1 MIPTVLTLSDAWVA
15 LTQSGA
21 AVLPDAQSLLWVRY
35 AIWSLVLP
43 AGVLLLGRVWAH
55 PHPGARHDLQ
65 RWLWPAG
72 AVAAWAWVPGDWGIS
87 YWLGL
92 SFQTPSLV
100 SGLLAATLL
109 VHPSAQR
116 SVCVS
121 PWDRVYAIG
130 AVLLGWVLLL
140 DTFAL
145 FPISLYSWGFE
156 PSTYAGLWAFAL
168 LPWVVSGRAAWRTRG
183 PWQLCAA
190 LLVFGLARWP
200 SGNVWDAVLD
210 PCLWLVLQALA
221 VRRLRAR

>member
-1 MIPTVLTLSDAWVA
+1 MIPTVLTLSDAWAA

-55 PHPGARHDLQ
+55 GHALEPRDLR

-72 AVAAWAWVPGDWGIS
+72 GVAAWAWVPGDWGIS

-109 VHPSAQR
+109 VQPSAQR
-116 SVCVS
+116 SVCV
-121 PWDRVYAIG
+121 
-130 AVLLGWVLLL
+130 
-140 DTFAL
+140 
-145 FPISLYSWGFE
+145 
-156 PSTYAGLWAFAL
+156 
-168 LPWVVSGRAAWRTRG
+168 
-183 PWQLCAA
+183 
-190 LLVFGLARWP
+190 
-200 SGNVWDAVLD
+200 
-210 PCLWLVLQALA
+210 
-221 VRRLRAR
+221 